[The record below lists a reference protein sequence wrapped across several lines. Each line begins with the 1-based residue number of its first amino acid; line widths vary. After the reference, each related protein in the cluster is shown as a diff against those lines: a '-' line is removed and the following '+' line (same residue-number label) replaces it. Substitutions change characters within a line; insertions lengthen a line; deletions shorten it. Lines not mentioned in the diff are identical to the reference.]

1 MKKIELVKGEKGYD
15 EMQIA
20 VRGKGFMIAYI
31 TAIVVLALLTRFDE
45 TTKYINPYAEFVVTV
60 WASMTVFF
68 FYVIKHNA
76 YDRINDTSTGKTIF
90 AVFGIA
96 GLFILAVAMIRSEK
110 MGENLLAQI
119 FIGGCMIINCAF
131 YFIHYAIH
139 RNDDENEDDE

>member
-60 WASMTVFF
+60 WASMTVFSSMSL
-68 FYVIKHNA
+68 
-76 YDRINDTSTGKTIF
+76 STTHM
-90 AVFGIA
+90 IA
-96 GLFILAVAMIRSEK
+96 LTTLQREK
-110 MGENLLAQI
+110 QFLLYSVLL
-119 FIGGCMIINCAF
+119 GCL
-131 YFIHYAIH
+131 YLQ
-139 RNDDENEDDE
+139 